1 MNYSIAALALTSLL
15 VPGLALAQSGGAG
28 PNPQVQARQPRQVEQ
43 IASVERGFYIEAKAT
58 GGYTVSDQ
66 KISQEAAVN
75 SAFPQTAG
83 QSEQLGGTAGL
94 QLNVGYDLTN
104 NVAMQVVLGELF
116 ASGRRSDVVR
126 DLAVAYGGVQ
136 GRVALDMTERFKV
149 LFSGGVAYASQSNLV
164 EKHTGG
170 AAVLGGVGF
179 EYYVHVRHF
188 SVGLELSGF
197 APLSPT
203 RVFVGLSPMIKYT
216 F

>member
-1 MNYSIAALALTSLL
+1 MNYTIAALALASLL
-15 VPGLALAQSGGAG
+15 APGLALAQSGG
-28 PNPQVQARQPRQVEQ
+28 PTTNPQVQARQPRQVEQ
-43 IASVERGFYIEAKAT
+43 ISSIERGLYIEAKAT

-75 SAFPQTAG
+75 SAFPGAAG
-83 QSEQLGGTAGL
+83 TSEQLGGTAGL

-104 NVAMQVVLGELF
+104 NIAVQAVLGELF

-126 DLAVAYGGVQ
+126 DIAVGYGGLQ
-136 GRVALDMTERFKV
+136 GRVAIDLTERLDV
-149 LFSGGVAYASQSNLV
+149 LFSGGVAFASQSNQV
-164 EKHTGG
+164 EKAQTG
-170 AAVLGGVGF
+170 AAVLGGVGI

-188 SVGLELSGF
+188 SVGLELSAL